1 MYEIWKGSF
10 KKFLWIPNYSYFFNG
25 KGGLTVHWI
34 EKLLGFENGLTY
46 LIRHSEYGWICNL
59 YYMFCDCLW
68 TIGAVFQELLSTLVG
83 KNPDVDTSFL
93 PDRDREEEE
102 NKLR

>member
-1 MYEIWKGSF
+1 M
-10 KKFLWIPNYSYFFNG
+10 NN
-25 KGGLTVHWI
+25 
-34 EKLLGFENGLTY
+34 
-46 LIRHSEYGWICNL
+46 
-59 YYMFCDCLW
+59 
-68 TIGAVFQELLSTLVG
+68 IGAVFQELLSTLVG

>member
-1 MYEIWKGSF
+1 MPQLYNE
-10 KKFLWIPNYSYFFNG
+10 
-25 KGGLTVHWI
+25 GLHWHCI
-34 EKLLGFENGLTY
+34 FYKECLYTLT
-46 LIRHSEYGWICNL
+46 
-59 YYMFCDCLW
+59 
-68 TIGAVFQELLSTLVG
+68 G